1 MYDWK
6 TRIRY
11 SELDSDAVLSIGA
24 LVNVFQDCA
33 NFDSEDHGV
42 GLSFLMENKMA
53 WILLGWEFDIRR
65 LPTMGEHVVVSTL
78 PYDFKGSFGYRN
90 FVMSSQDGELLAR
103 ADSMWMF
110 ANWETLRPL
119 RIPEEI
125 YGKYELEEAVFRADL
140 RTKPQ
145 MEGLH
150 DAETF
155 RIMKQHLDTN
165 QHVNNAQY
173 VDFATQYLPKDCC
186 VKRMCVQYR
195 KQAFLGDEVHA
206 HVGRDGAEFKVM
218 LCNAEQEV
226 YATFVFR
233 IEDK

>member
-65 LPTMGEHVVVSTL
+65 LPTMGEHVVVSTM

-125 YGKYELEEAVFRADL
+125 YGRYELEEAVYRADL
-140 RTKPQ
+140 RSKPA
-145 MEGLH
+145 MEDLK
-150 DAETF
+150 DVDTF
-155 RIMKQHLDTN
+155 CIMKQHLDTN
-165 QHVNNAQY
+165 HHVNNAQY
-173 VDFATQYLPKDCC
+173 VDFAAQYLPKDRT
-186 VKRMCVQYR
+186 VKNMKVQYR

-206 HVGRDGAEFKVM
+206 YVGEDEQIFKVM
-218 LCNAEQEV
+218 LGTKEKEV
-226 YATFVFR
+226 YSTFVF
-233 IEDK
+233 ELE

>member
-6 TRIRY
+6 ARIRY
-11 SELDSDAVLSIGA
+11 SELDSNAVLSIGA
-24 LVNVFQDCA
+24 LVNIFQDCA

-53 WILLGWEFDIRR
+53 WVLLGWEFDIRR
-65 LPTMGEHVVVSTL
+65 LPRMGENVVVSTL

-90 FVMSSQDGELLAR
+90 FVLSTEEGELLAQ

-125 YGKYELEEAVFRADL
+125 YGRYELEEAVFRADL
-140 RTKPQ
+140 RTRPL
-145 MEGLH
+145 MENLE
-150 DAETF
+150 DVDTF
-155 RIMKQHLDTN
+155 HIMKQHLDTN

-173 VDFATQYLPKDCC
+173 VDFAVQYLPKECS
-186 VKRMCVQYR
+186 VKNMRVRYT

-206 HVGRDGAEFKVM
+206 HVGGEGSEFKVM

-226 YATFVFR
+226 YATFVFEIGDR
-233 IEDK
+233 